1 MNYPKSRLRRL
12 RYNKNIRTLVQDV
25 QLNISDLIYPIFI
38 CEGENI
44 KKEIKSLPGQYRLS
58 VDNVLVLCD
67 ELIKLGI
74 KTILLFGISD
84 KKDDDGSIAFD
95 NTAEN
100 SSLNNFK
107 ET

>member
-12 RYNKNIRTLVQDV
+12 RYNNNIRSLVQDV
-25 QLNISDLIYPIFI
+25 HLNISDLIYPIFI

-74 KTILLFGISD
+74 KSILLFGIR
-84 KKDDDGSIAFD
+84 
-95 NTAEN
+95 T
-100 SSLNNFK
+100 
-107 ET
+107 